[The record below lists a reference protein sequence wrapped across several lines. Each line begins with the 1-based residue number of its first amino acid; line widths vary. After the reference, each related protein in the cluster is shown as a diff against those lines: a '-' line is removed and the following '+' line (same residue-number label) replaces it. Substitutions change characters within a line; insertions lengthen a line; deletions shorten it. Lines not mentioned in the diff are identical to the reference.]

1 MSDTKIGIDLGKV
14 VKLARDVK
22 RENGKSVKIWK
33 GIKKIWIGY
42 EMLPIQSS
50 L

>member
-14 VKLARDVK
+14 VKLVRDVK

-33 GIKKIWIGY
+33 GIQKISIRY
-42 EMLPIQSS
+42 EMLD
-50 L
+50 